1 MIASFHGQEEMQV
14 VGEMM
19 MRHTER
25 VYQLTDIGCEEK
37 WAKYGALR
45 YARVARH
52 DVRRM
57 LTEFDELLSVWQIW
71 TEPWECRVANS
82 ELRLEPFYQNVVIN
96 GIERGRY
103 I

>member
-1 MIASFHGQEEMQV
+1 MIASFHDNEEMQV

-19 MRHTER
+19 MRHTKL
-25 VYQLTDIGCEEK
+25 VYQLTNWGQTGCEEN

-57 LTEFDELLSVWQIW
+57 LTEFDELLS
-71 TEPWECRVANS
+71 A
-82 ELRLEPFYQNVVIN
+82 
-96 GIERGRY
+96 
-103 I
+103 